1 MPTLNLTNEQVIEL
15 IKQLPIQQQGEIFR
29 FLLLQQWENW
39 EALSS
44 YGHDKI
50 QLIAQQRGYNWDEMT
65 EEEKESLID
74 EIVHE
79 K

>member
-1 MPTLNLTNEQVIEL
+1 MPTLNLTNEQVMEL

-39 EALSS
+39 EALYS

-50 QLIAQQRGYNWDEMT
+50 QLIAQQRGYNWYTMT

>member
-1 MPTLNLTNEQVIEL
+1 MPTLNLTNQQVIEL

-39 EALSS
+39 DSLSR
-44 YGHDKI
+44 YGKDKI
-50 QLIAQQRGYNWDEMT
+50 QLVAQQRGYNWDKMT
-65 EEEKESLID
+65 EAEKESLID